1 MSLGLVILIVLIV
14 IFLGVYWNLR
24 SKRIKGSR

>member
-1 MSLGLVILIVLIV
+1 MTLTLVILIVLIV
-14 IFLGVYWNLR
+14 IFLGIYWNIR